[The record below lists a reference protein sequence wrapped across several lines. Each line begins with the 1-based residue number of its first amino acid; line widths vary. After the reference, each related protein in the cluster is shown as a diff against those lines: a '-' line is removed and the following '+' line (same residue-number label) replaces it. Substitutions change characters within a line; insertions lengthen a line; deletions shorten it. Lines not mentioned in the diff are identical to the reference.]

1 MTIWAEDEKITE
13 NAGNPSHRG
22 LEFTLQYLK

>member
-1 MTIWAEDEKITE
+1 MTFWATDEKITE
-13 NAGNPSHRG
+13 KADNPSHRG